1 MKNKLFMFQKEQKRA
16 TSPIIAILVMVG
28 LFAIGAA
35 TQIAGAFTSAL
46 LIGFKNIE
54 YGSIKH
60 AGASLI
66 ASVIG
71 FGTVALLV
79 MLWVQ
84 KYEKRSWRSLG
95 LYSDNIFFKL
105 IRGYLIGAIIIGISI
120 FMSLAFGWT
129 ERIAAAPKFPIA
141 TIIIVLLI
149 SFFTYL
155 IQGGA
160 EEIQCRGFLMQT
172 FGARFGILAGVF
184 AQALIFVAIH
194 GLSGLNWRYAIFVF
208 TAAIFFA
215 LYALWEESLW
225 GVIGLH
231 GAYNLGFFVVGVT
244 YMGIRNPG
252 TSLAERNA
260 ENLDLASIP
269 IMLAA
274 IIVLAVFLK
283 NKHKLKEN

>member
-1 MKNKLFMFQKEQKRA
+1 MKNRLFTFQKEQKRA
-16 TSPIIAILVMVG
+16 TGPILAILVMVG
-28 LFAIGAA
+28 LFAISIA
-35 TQIAGAFTSAL
+35 TQLAGGFAGALFT
-46 LIGFKNIE
+46 GFEDVE

-60 AGASLI
+60 AGAALL

-71 FGTVALLV
+71 FGSIALLV

-95 LYSDNIFFKL
+95 LYNDNIFFKL
-105 IRGYLIGAIIIGISI
+105 IRGYFIGAIIIGISI

-129 ERIAAAPKFPIA
+129 ERVAAVPKFSIS
-141 TIIIVLLI
+141 TVIIVLLI
-149 SFFTYL
+149 SSFTYL

-160 EEIQCRGFLMQT
+160 EEIECRGFLMQT
-172 FGARFGILAGVF
+172 FGAKFGIIAGVF

-225 GVIGLH
+225 GVIG
-231 GAYNLGFFVVGVT
+231 VT

-269 IMLAA
+269 IMLVAVF
-274 IIVLAVFLK
+274 VLAVLLK
-283 NKHKLKEN
+283 KRNILKES